1 MSFVAPI
8 PRLRRLSPKGRATRT
23 GLGVV
28 GNIALVMCIL
38 FVLLAL
44 FGPLIAPYDPN
55 SVNLNDAFVGPFG
68 GHLLGFDESGRDLLS
83 RLFAG
88 ARTSLL
94 GPAVVVAIATTVG
107 VALGISSA
115 WFGGWYDATL
125 GSILNVMFAFPGIL
139 LAVLAVAVF
148 GAGLPAAV
156 VALAI
161 AYTPYLARSVRSG
174 AVSEAAK
181 DYIAALRVQ
190 GLSSWRICFRHFL
203 PNVLPLVAAV
213 SISSFAYATVDL
225 AAISFLGL
233 GVQQPQSDW
242 GLMVAS
248 GQQGVVEGYPTE
260 AIAAG
265 ICLVLAVLSFS
276 VLGDRLL
283 SRNEARAR

>member
-1 MSFVAPI
+1 MSAVAPI
-8 PRLRRLSPKGRATRT
+8 AELHQEPARGGGIP

-28 GNIALVMCIL
+28 GHIALVLCVA
-38 FVLLAL
+38 FVVLAVI
-44 FGPLIAPYDPN
+44 GPWIAPYDPN
-55 SVNLNDAFVGPFG
+55 AVNLSNAYVGPVG

-83 RLFAG
+83 RLLAG

-94 GPAVVVAIATTVG
+94 GSAIVVALAASVGTV
-107 VALGISSA
+107 LGISAA
-115 WFGGWYDATL
+115 WLGGWYDSVLAS
-125 GSILNVMFAFPGIL
+125 GLNVVFAFPGIL

-156 VALAI
+156 IALAI
-161 AYTPYLARSVRSG
+161 AYTPYLARGVRAG

-181 DYIAALRVQ
+181 DYVAALRVE
-190 GLSSWRICFRHFL
+190 GLSAWRIGFRHFL
-203 PNVLPLVAAV
+203 PNVLPLIVAQ
-213 SISSFAYATVDL
+213 SISAFAYATVDL
-225 AAISFLGL
+225 AAISYLGL

-248 GQQGVVEGYPTE
+248 GQQGVIEGYPTE

-265 ICLVLAVLSFS
+265 ICLVVAILSFS

-283 SRNEARAR
+283 SRSEARER